1 MLNGYD
7 SSDGNE
13 IVRGIIRHFNTSRL
27 RNDDDELRCARNI
40 QIYEWRLH
48 RLPEM
53 CSLFSLNFLFSAT
66 INLKNLIRLH
76 HFPSAVA

>member
-1 MLNGYD
+1 MLYGYD
-7 SSDGNE
+7 SFDGNE

-27 RNDDDELRCARNI
+27 RNDDDELVALETFKFMSGGSIDCRKCD
-40 QIYEWRLH
+40 
-48 RLPEM
+48 
-53 CSLFSLNFLFSAT
+53 SLFSLNFLFSAA